1 MTGIH
6 FLSCK
11 CRGTDK
17 ATRGMCSEVVQVA
30 FAYLKYAE
38 LKFSGSTSSVD
49 SNLVGISQA
58 ASAKGNS
65 RHTDHHDGQVWGGPF
80 RVIQVQKSSK
90 EL

>member
-49 SNLVGISQA
+49 SNLVGIS
-58 ASAKGNS
+58 AKGNR
-65 RHTDHHDGQVWGGPF
+65 RHTDGQPEVWGGGGG
-80 RVIQVQKSSK
+80 RQ
-90 EL
+90 